1 MEDLKT
7 KIKIKTLD
15 LLVLMTIKTNDQDS
29 IKNLLMS
36 KLNQVYYEMYS

>member
-15 LLVLMTIKTNDQDS
+15 LLVLMTVRASDQDS

-36 KLNQVYYEMYS
+36 KLNQVYY